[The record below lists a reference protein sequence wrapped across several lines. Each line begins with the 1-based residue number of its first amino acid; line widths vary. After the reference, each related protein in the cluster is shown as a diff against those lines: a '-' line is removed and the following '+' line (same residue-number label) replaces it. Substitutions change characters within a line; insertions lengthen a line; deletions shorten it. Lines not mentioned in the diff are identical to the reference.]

1 MCSKSH
7 YIVTVWRRVLVF
19 GVIRPHFF
27 EEGKCTVTVTSAR
40 YWAMLDTLDV
50 DAGGV
55 DGKLLDSARRCHS
68 THSMCVT
75 GLCESHVFWTRH
87 STFEWHRLAGQ
98 VSVPIGVYFPWGHL
112 KAEVYTN
119 QHRTL
124 EELEEHVGKE
134 IRVIDKGLLQAVMV
148 ISCHCYGNVLL
159 ARENNERDVIFK
171 D

>member
-1 MCSKSH
+1 M
-7 YIVTVWRRVLVF
+7 
-19 GVIRPHFF
+19 
-27 EEGKCTVTVTSAR
+27 
-40 YWAMLDTLDV
+40 
-50 DAGGV
+50 
-55 DGKLLDSARRCHS
+55 
-68 THSMCVT
+68 
-75 GLCESHVFWTRH
+75 
-87 STFEWHRLAGQ
+87 
-98 VSVPIGVYFPWGHL
+98 
-112 KAEVYTN
+112 YTN